1 MKAAAI
7 SLPVLITLFLSMTV
21 TRIASAQ
28 EYRGRVQGVVTDSSD
43 AAVAGAV
50 IRLRNVGTG
59 VATVR
64 QSDSYG
70 HYLFDLVLPGTY
82 ALLAEMQGFSRF
94 EQENILVQNRGD
106 VTVNVKMQLGA
117 VAETVKVTEAPRGR
131 PVQHE
136 RHGHHGGKP
145 AGE

>member
-1 MKAAAI
+1 MKAATI
-7 SLPVLITLFLSMTV
+7 SICLPRVFTVLFLSMTLAG
-21 TRIASAQ
+21 ISSAQ

-50 IRLRNVGTG
+50 VRLRNVDTG

-82 ALLAEMQGFSRF
+82 TLLVEMQGFSRF

-106 VTVNVKMQLGA
+106 ITVNVKMQLGA
-117 VAETVKVTEAPRGR
+117 VAETVKVTEAPVA
-131 PVQHE
+131 VQFNTS
-136 RHGHHGGKP
+136 GMDLTV
-145 AGE
+145 